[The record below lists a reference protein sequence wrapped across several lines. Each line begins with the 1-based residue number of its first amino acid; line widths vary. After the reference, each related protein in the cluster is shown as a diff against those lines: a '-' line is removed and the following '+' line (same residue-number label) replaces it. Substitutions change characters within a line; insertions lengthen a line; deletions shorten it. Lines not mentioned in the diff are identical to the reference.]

1 MTVLSF
7 HFGLAL
13 ALVNTLGKAYIVKG
27 KGVFSRKFILWIIG
41 SGLISSMAGFL
52 FAHFW
57 YNPSARAWADLSFWQ
72 QWLRY
77 GETLRLSHAEYHDL
91 NQSRFKN
98 LTDKAIHGMVS
109 SLDRHSSYY
118 SPQQYK
124 IFQEDSHRQYFG
136 IGIMIRKIDRGVL
149 ISKVF
154 SDGPAEAAGLQVGDL
169 ILRVNNDVVEGMEL
183 SQISS
188 KIKGV
193 KGSTVNLELARRDK
207 NLTLSVKRGQ
217 IQISTVDQFYV
228 DENKTGYLHLIQF
241 STRSREEV
249 ANALDE
255 MGKNGMKSFVLD
267 LRDNAGG
274 LLSSAIEVASFF
286 LPNDTLVVE
295 LKGREVEETRSY
307 RTSAISPKI
316 DVPMIVLINEASAS
330 ASEIVAGALSILGRA
345 KTLGE
350 KSYGKG
356 SVQTIFKLSDQSGLR
371 LTTAMYYLPD
381 GSTIHDQGIIPEFMI
396 ECSEENETKLRI
408 QRNLNPHLVE
418 KYDFEELFGFTPVED
433 LQLDEAKRILQ
444 GTGNIPSKP

>member
-1 MTVLSF
+1 
-7 HFGLAL
+7 
-13 ALVNTLGKAYIVKG
+13 
-27 KGVFSRKFILWIIG
+27 
-41 SGLISSMAGFL
+41 MAGFL

-57 YNPSARAWADLSFWQ
+57 YNPSARAWMDLSFWQ

-109 SLDRHSSYY
+109 SLDKHSSYY
-118 SPQQYK
+118 SPDQYK
-124 IFQEDSHRQYFG
+124 DFQEDSHRKYFG

-149 ISKVF
+149 VSKVF
-154 SDGPAEAAGLQVGDL
+154 LDGPAESAGLQVGDL
-169 ILRVNNDVVEGMEL
+169 ILRVNNDEIEEMEL
-183 SQISS
+183 NEISS
-188 KIKGV
+188 KIKGA
-193 KGSTVNLELARRDK
+193 KGSTVTLDLVRQDE
-207 NLTLSVKRGQ
+207 NLTLNVKRGQ
-217 IQISTVDQFYV
+217 IQVSTVDKFYV

-241 STRSREEV
+241 SARSREEV
-249 ANALDE
+249 ANALHD
-255 MGKNGMKSFVLD
+255 MSKNGMKSLILD

-286 LPNDTLVVE
+286 LPNDTLIVE

-307 RTSAISPKI
+307 RTHAVNPKI

-345 KTLGE
+345 KILGE

-381 GSTIHDQGIIPEFMI
+381 GSTIHDQGINPEFII

-408 QRNLNPHLVE
+408 QRNLNPDLIE
-418 KYDFEELFGFTPVED
+418 KYNFDELFGFTPIED
-433 LQLDEAKRILQ
+433 LQLNEAKRILQ
-444 GTGNIPSKP
+444 DAGNNSLKP